1 MQDWPSKAEYSTSE
15 KRNFLLWHLDLHFV
29 PTVTLQSLTSM
40 ALLGTLQRFSKCR
53 GAGQQSNRK
62 SPKAEKCG
70 SKTEEQK
77 EIQKYGIQAGRSE
90 MYPTVSKEVKSTI
103 KHKESYGIFSISD
116 PSSPERKFLL
126 FMKKVF
132 ETSDELK
139 VIKTATKT
147 IPSSTIGYTIVLNTG
162 TLRKEV
168 LIGGSKHDLFRLRIL
183 PHKMSSAQYKKYID
197 DA

>member
-1 MQDWPSKAEYSTSE
+1 MSTSE
-15 KRNFLLWHLDLHFV
+15 KRNFLLAHLDLHFV

-53 GAGQQSNRK
+53 GQGSRVTGK

-77 EIQKYGIQAGRSE
+77 K
-90 MYPTVSKEVKSTI
+90 SKNMGSRLAEVKCIPQFEEVKSTI

-168 LIGGSKHDLFRLRIL
+168 LIGGVSMIYLGSEFFHIKCPVLNTKNI
-183 PHKMSSAQYKKYID
+183 
-197 DA
+197 

>member
-1 MQDWPSKAEYSTSE
+1 
-15 KRNFLLWHLDLHFV
+15 
-29 PTVTLQSLTSM
+29 
-40 ALLGTLQRFSKCR
+40 
-53 GAGQQSNRK
+53 
-62 SPKAEKCG
+62 
-70 SKTEEQK
+70 
-77 EIQKYGIQAGRSE
+77 

-103 KHKESYGIFSISD
+103 KHKESYEIFSISD

-147 IPSSTIGYTIVLNTG
+147 IPSSTIGYTIVLHTG

-168 LIGGSKHDLFRLRIL
+168 SLEGVSMIYLGSEFFHIKCPVLNTKNI
-183 PHKMSSAQYKKYID
+183 
-197 DA
+197 

>member
-1 MQDWPSKAEYSTSE
+1 
-15 KRNFLLWHLDLHFV
+15 
-29 PTVTLQSLTSM
+29 M

-77 EIQKYGIQAGRSE
+77 EIKKYGIQAGRSE

-103 KHKESYGIFSISD
+103 KHKESNEIFSISD
-116 PSSPERKFLL
+116 PSSPEGKFLL

-147 IPSSTIGYTIVLNTG
+147 IPSSTIGYTIVLHTG

-168 LIGGSKHDLFRLRIL
+168 LIGGSKHDLFRLQIL
-183 PHKMSSAQYKKYID
+183 PHKMSSAQYKKYIH
-197 DA
+197 DAWKRKKIHDTRLKVKTNEINLVMT